1 MVEKGSD
8 VNLAANLLNDAWTE
22 VFEVAAVISNDTDL
36 VTPIERVKQQ
46 GKEIFIVC
54 PPTYTIAPELRDA
67 ASDVY
72 HICEGHLSGAQ
83 FRDPL
88 TDTISKLQGW

>member
-8 VNLAANLLNDAWTE
+8 VNLAAHLLNDAWNE

-36 VTPIERVKQQ
+36 VTPIEMVKRQ

-54 PPTYTIAPELRDA
+54 PPTHKVAQRLRKA
-67 ASDVY
+67 ASKVRR
-72 HICEGHLSGAQ
+72 IRKKHLGAAQ

-88 TDTISKLQGW
+88 TDTISKPQSW